1 MMSNGQRDGD
11 FEHRDTQQKRK
22 VVCDEERTMKGMK
35 EGQGEGHRIWPEK
48 KKENIP
54 YEQSHNVFNL
64 TAGPAAMGNPL
75 GVMG

>member
-48 KKENIP
+48 KKKIFHTNKATTYSILRLA
-54 YEQSHNVFNL
+54 QQQW
-64 TAGPAAMGNPL
+64 GIRWG
-75 GVMG
+75 